1 MTNPKTGLISSN
13 GYDEKGRTLNNDQT
27 GTTTFKNDKI
37 YQAAS
42 QQLNAA
48 GIENFSNDIPQIIT
62 YNENNDPVYI
72 DGQKGDAFFS
82 YGLTEMRQSV
92 TYGGNFNPEQGQQA
106 KFTKY
111 YSEDGSYEITID
123 NTTGQEKYILYLE
136 GSPYESEI
144 VFVKNY
150 SDTAAKYLFLHKDY
164 IGSILAITDE
174 AGTAVEQRHYD
185 VWGNL
190 SLYATANGITMPS
203 TVAGS
208 MLIDRGYTSHEHFA
222 ELGIIHM
229 NGRLYDPLQRRFL
242 NVDENI
248 QDPNN
253 TQCYNKYGYAMNNP
267 LLYNDPSGEIIPLVI
282 AVIIGAAV
290 AVASYAIGSYFTYG
304 SWEKVGL
311 SGELKAA
318 FWGAVSRAV
327 TFGIGDCFTTA
338 KGVATVFSKT
348 FGGVL
353 VKAAAHGISQGTLG
367 MMQNNGAGFL
377 SGASGGFFGS
387 LGATAWG
394 GAGGKW
400 GGIGGKYASS
410 TVGTIAFGSLSGGVG
425 AELSGGNF
433 WKGAVTGGIV
443 SGLNHAMHQMM
454 KPKITIVGIYGAGFE
469 DEAGNLDLKNFI
481 EGQGG
486 KMFTSS
492 FGGGDNEIIAYL
504 KAEFLKGN
512 DLKIY
517 AHSRGAAAAVRIA
530 NKLGAMHVHISE
542 MTLFDPVAFYG
553 GGNLNFDYPNV
564 SKVTNYYQRNPTD
577 WSNILFVN
585 YPSNPFKGSPVSG
598 SFQWPIITNVSYT
611 GNSAIN
617 HNNITD
623 YAIKRH

>member
-1 MTNPKTGLISSN
+1 MISSN

-92 TYGGNFNPEQGQQA
+92 TYGGNFNPEQGQQG

-111 YSEDGSYEITID
+111 YSEDGSYEITTD
-123 NTTGQEKYILYLE
+123 NTTGQEKHILYLE
-136 GSPYESEI
+136 GSPYESDI
-144 VFVKNY
+144 LFVKNY
-150 SDTAAKYLFLHKDY
+150 SDAAAKYLFLHKDY

-174 AGTAVEQRHYD
+174 AGTAVEQRHFD
-185 VWGNL
+185 AWGNL
-190 SLYATANGITMPS
+190 SLYATANGLAMPS

-229 NGRLYDPLQRRFL
+229 NGRLYDTLQRRFL
-242 NVDENI
+242 NADENI

-267 LLYNDPSGEIIPLVI
+267 LLYNDPSGEIIPALVVAI
-282 AVIIGAAV
+282 IIGAAV
-290 AVASYAIGSYFTYG
+290 GVASYAIGSYFTYG

-311 SGELKAA
+311 SGALKAA
-318 FWGAVSRAV
+318 FWGAVSGAV
-327 TFGIGDCFTTA
+327 TFGIGECFTTGT
-338 KGVATVFSKT
+338 GVLKAATAFSKT

-353 VKAAAHGISQGTLG
+353 VKAAAHGISQGTLA

-400 GGIGGKYASS
+400 GGIGGKYAST

-433 WKGAVTGGIV
+433 WQGAVTGGIV
-443 SGLNHAMHQMM
+443 AGLNEAMHKGFAKKYKLHVLEDYEGANGAGHQALVGDVDGDLFYVSKDGTNENNGVYGEVKNTIKTFDSFEAIDDYYSTKVSPGKHYDSKLTFKVTKAQMQTALKTAIRWAKM
-454 KPKITIVGIYGAGFE
+454 PYNLMNNSCTTIVQVGLINAGIL
-469 DEAGNLDLKNFI
+469 NIKNFDMI
-481 EGQGG
+481 PNQ
-486 KMFTSS
+486 S
-492 FGGGDNEIIAYL
+492 FKVMSQIKYKPAY
-504 KAEFLKGN
+504 
-512 DLKIY
+512 
-517 AHSRGAAAAVRIA
+517 
-530 NKLGAMHVHISE
+530 
-542 MTLFDPVAFYG
+542 
-553 GGNLNFDYPNV
+553 
-564 SKVTNYYQRNPTD
+564 
-577 WSNILFVN
+577 
-585 YPSNPFKGSPVSG
+585 
-598 SFQWPIITNVSYT
+598 
-611 GNSAIN
+611 
-617 HNNITD
+617 
-623 YAIKRH
+623 